1 MDLLD
6 FFIILLVVALAIR
19 GYAAGFFRQAGS
31 LSGLL
36 LGLIVGAALAPLLA
50 RFFGGAQLRAI
61 IAWSVILVAVVAF
74 TGLGEW
80 AGLRVAQLLHRIKLR
95 AIDKFAGAALGVGVG
110 LVAVWLLAAMTMNLP
125 IGGLRQQ
132 IHQSAILRALDATL
146 PPAPEVLARF
156 GRIIAPNGFPQV
168 FTGLEPPPQPPVT
181 GPNAAAVNMAA
192 STGRASTV
200 RIEGL
205 GCGGIVGGSGFVAA
219 PSLVATNAHVVAGI
233 SNPVVFDGA
242 GPHPATTVW
251 FDPDLDFAVLR
262 VGGLSATPL
271 PLLPGDVPRGTPGA
285 VLGYPGGGPL
295 TVSPA
300 AVLGERVAVGRDIY
314 DQGLV
319 RRTIYELQADVRPG
333 NSGGPVV
340 ASQGA
345 VLGVVFAAS
354 QVQGGIGYALTS
366 REAAPGLARAATNG
380 AVSTGTCAT
389 P

>member
-6 FFIILLVVALAIR
+6 FFIILLAAAFAAR

-36 LGLIVGAALAPLLA
+36 LGLIVGAALAPVLA
-50 RFFGGAQLRAI
+50 RFFQGAQLRAI
-61 IAWSVILVAVVAF
+61 IAWSIILIVVVVF
-74 TGLGEW
+74 SGLGEW
-80 AGLRVAQLLHRIKLR
+80 AGWRAAYLLHRIKLT
-95 AIDKFAGAALGVGVG
+95 AVDKFAGAALGVAVS
-110 LVAVWLLAAMTMNLP
+110 LVAVWLFAAMTMNLP
-125 IGGLRQQ
+125 LGGLQQQ
-132 IHQSAILRALDATL
+132 IHRSAILRALDSTL

-156 GRIIAPNGFPQV
+156 GRLIAPNGFPQV
-168 FTGLEPPPQPPVT
+168 FTGLEPTPQPPVS
-181 GPNAAAVNMAA
+181 GPNADAVNTAA

-205 GCGGIVGGSGFVAA
+205 GCGGVVSGSGFVAA

-271 PLLPGDVPRGTPGA
+271 PLLPSDVPRGTPGA

-319 RRTIYELQADVRPG
+319 RRNIYELQADVRPG

-340 ASQGA
+340 APQGA
-345 VLGVVFAAS
+345 VFGVVFAAS
-354 QVQGGIGYALTS
+354 LVQGGIGYALTS
-366 REAAPGLARAATNG
+366 RETAPGLARAATNS
-380 AVSTGTCAT
+380 AVSTGACAAS
-389 P
+389 